1 MQQVVLP
8 AEAPHSAVR
17 IVEVGPRDG
26 LQNIKTI
33 VPTKTKIELIE
44 RLSRTGL
51 QTIEATSFVSPRW
64 IPQLADGTAVMQ
76 AISNLMQGQI
86 SYPVL
91 VPNVKG
97 LTAAANV
104 GVREIG
110 VFISASEGFS
120 RNNINCSIAE
130 SLERVQEV
138 VARALPEGIRVRAYV
153 SCIFTCPF
161 DGPTDPSQVLVVA
174 QKLLAMGCYEISLG
188 DTLGVGSPTQVRN
201 LLGLL
206 LQHIPATCLAA
217 HFHDTYGQ
225 AVANAVTAYQ
235 LGIRVFDSSVAGLGG
250 CPYSPGAKG
259 NLATEDLVYTFQ
271 QMNIPT
277 GVDMNAISHVGEWI
291 ATELGIQN
299 NSRAGLAICSKSGV
313 ERKTKGNVL
322 HTKPV
327 SMESISESDEYEV
340 SRDKSVVTIALNRP
354 RNGNALT
361 ISMLTGL
368 TKLFMSCAKDT
379 SIYRIV
385 LTARGKFFC
394 TGMDLGADGASSK
407 TKEAN
412 FVGLRSLFEA
422 IDSCPQTTIAV
433 IHGPAFGGGVGLAF
447 ACDIRLASKAATF
460 TLTEVKLGICPAVIS
475 KYVFREWGIAFTR
488 EAMLSARRITAHE
501 IYTRTGSI
509 HSIAE
514 GDTQLLESLQSY
526 VDKLK
531 YCAPKASAE
540 VKDLARAAWRFHGS
554 QEQDSAIKDAFDRML
569 DSDES
574 RTGMDNFRQK
584 RGDLDWEKA
593 LGVGQTKL

>member
-1 MQQVVLP
+1 ML
-8 AEAPHSAVR
+8 AV
-17 IVEVGPRDG
+17 
-26 LQNIKTI
+26 T
-33 VPTKTKIELIE
+33 
-44 RLSRTGL
+44 
-51 QTIEATSFVSPRW
+51 
-64 IPQLADGTAVMQ
+64 
-76 AISNLMQGQI
+76 
-86 SYPVL
+86 
-91 VPNVKG
+91 
-97 LTAAANV
+97 
-104 GVREIG
+104 
-110 VFISASEGFS
+110 
-120 RNNINCSIAE
+120 
-130 SLERVQEV
+130 
-138 VARALPEGIRVRAYV
+138 
-153 SCIFTCPF
+153 
-161 DGPTDPSQVLVVA
+161 
-174 QKLLAMGCYEISLG
+174 QKLLALGCYEISLG
-188 DTLGVGSPTQVRN
+188 DTLGVGSSTQVRK

-277 GVDMNAISHVGEWI
+277 GVDLNAISHVGEWI
-291 ATELGIQN
+291 ATELGVPN
-299 NSRAGLAICSKSGV
+299 NSRAGLAICSKSGA
-313 ERKTKGNVL
+313 EPRTKGNIL
-322 HTKPV
+322 NEKPV
-327 SMESISESDEYEV
+327 SMKSIGVSDEYEI

-354 RNGNALT
+354 KNGNALT

-368 TKLFMSCAKDT
+368 TKLFLSCAKDT

-385 LTARGKFFC
+385 LAARGKFFC

-407 TKEAN
+407 TKQAN
-412 FVGLRSLFEA
+412 FAGLQSLFEA
-422 IDSCPQTTIAV
+422 IGSCPQTTIAV

-475 KYVFREWGIAFTR
+475 KYVFREWGIAFAR
-488 EAMLSARRITAHE
+488 EAMLTARRITAHE

-514 GDTQLLESLQSY
+514 GDAQLHESLQFY
-526 VDKLK
+526 VNKLK

-554 QEQDSAIKDAFDRML
+554 LEQDSAIKDAFDRML

-574 RTGMDNFRQK
+574 RTGIDNFREK
-584 RGDLDWEKA
+584 RGDMDWERA